1 MIRST
6 MPDYPLNVAQ
16 IVRHGVEVHGRRRV
30 LTLQPDGSTRVATF
44 AEIGERAAQLAHAL
58 SRLGVSSG
66 DRVATFL
73 WNNQEHVE
81 AYVAVPSLGAVLH
94 TLNLR
99 LSADELAYIVNH
111 AEDRVVIVDGSLV
124 PLFAKVLPKV
134 DRVRT
139 VVVTGDGDV
148 AALAESGASV
158 LRYDDFIAGQP
169 AAFEWPEIDETAA
182 AALCY
187 TSGTTGTSK
196 GVAYSHRSIYLHS
209 LGLLGKDSF
218 GLGADDMVLAIV
230 PQFHAN
236 AWGSI
241 YGVLMAG
248 SELLLPDRFLQAEPL
263 VRLIETYRP
272 TIALAVPTVWSDVA
286 TYLESHPGHDI
297 SSLEF
302 VGVGGSAVSRQ
313 LIEAFE
319 KHGVTIFQA
328 WGMTETSPLGTIAR
342 PARGLGSEERW
353 RIRVTQGRPVAG
365 VEARI
370 VGDDGATLPNDG
382 VAVGELEVRGPW
394 VTVAYFRDETGE
406 RFHDG
411 WLRTGDVAR
420 IDGDHYVTL
429 TDRSKDIIK
438 SGGEWISTV
447 ELEVLLSS
455 HPDVAEASV
464 VGVSDPKWQERPLAA
479 VVVKEG
485 HKVTPEQLC
494 EFLQDKVAS
503 WWVPER
509 WAFIDAVPRTS
520 VGKFDKRALRAS
532 YAQGDLE
539 VIEIERHHYG

>member
-1 MIRST
+1 MVRST

-16 IVRHGVEVHGRRRV
+16 IVRHGVEVHDRRRV
-30 LTLQPDGSTRVATF
+30 LTLEPGGSTRVATF

-58 SRLGVSSG
+58 AGLGVSSG
-66 DRVATFL
+66 HRVATFL

-81 AYVAVPSLGAVLH
+81 AYVAVPLLGAVLH

-99 LSADELAYIVNH
+99 LSAEELAYIVNH
-111 AEDRVVIVDGSLV
+111 AEDRVVIVDGSLA
-124 PLFAKVLPKV
+124 PQFAKVLPKV
-134 DRVRT
+134 DGVQA

-148 AALAESGASV
+148 SALAESGVSV
-158 LRYDDFIAGQP
+158 LRYEDFISAQP
-169 AAFEWPEIDETAA
+169 TAFVWPEVDETSA

-187 TSGTTGTSK
+187 TSGTTGTPK

-209 LGLLGKDSF
+209 LALLGKDSF

-241 YGVLMAG
+241 YGALMAG

-263 VRLIETYRP
+263 VGLIETYRP
-272 TIALAVPTVWSDVA
+272 TIALAVPTVWHDVA
-286 TYLESHPGHDI
+286 TFLESHPGHDI

-302 VGVGGSAVSRQ
+302 VGVGGTAVSRQ

-319 KHGVTIFQA
+319 KHGVPIFQA
-328 WGMTETSPLGTIAR
+328 WGMTETSPLGLIAR
-342 PARGLGSEERW
+342 PAKGLGDEESW
-353 RIRVTQGRPVAG
+353 RIRVSQGRPVAG

-370 VGDDGATLPNDG
+370 VADDGATLPNDG

-394 VTVAYFRDETGE
+394 VTGAYFRDESGE
-406 RFHDG
+406 RFDDG
-411 WLRTGDVAR
+411 WLRTGDIAR
-420 IDGDHYVTL
+420 IDRDHYVTL
-429 TDRSKDIIK
+429 TDRAKDIIK

-447 ELEVLLSS
+447 ELEVLISG

-485 HKVTPEQLC
+485 HKVTPAQLC
-494 EFLQDKVAS
+494 EFLKDKVAD

-509 WAFIDAVPRTS
+509 WTFIGAVPRTS

-532 YAQGDLE
+532 YAQGELD
-539 VIEIERHHYG
+539 VIEV